1 MKILVTWGTVF
12 VSKYTAQ
19 YFAQKGHE
27 VFVLNRG
34 TRPQVPGVNL
44 LKAYRHAGCG
54 RLYALNY
61 PAAAINVP

>member
-1 MKILVTWGTVF
+1 MKILVTGGTVF

-44 LKAYRHAGCG
+44 LKADRHS
-54 RLYALNY
+54 
-61 PAAAINVP
+61 